1 MHAEHTN
8 QPTMKQWIN
17 HIRSLIQS
25 PTTGVPFDG
34 SRDAQEAYISS
45 FQDEYGNRRSTDRPF
60 LNHLFGLK
68 KPLAQP
74 LDDLPI
80 DEQLWWMVQS
90 QSYTAEQVFEI
101 ISPEGGLLRD
111 ETLAIEYRT
120 KVELCGLHAC
130 WIIAQE
136 TSSERLKARCFDAAA
151 WHTRQLQ
158 PDNAINRPWA
168 TQVFL
173 ALSHQSDDP
182 ETRNLAHLHAQT
194 LIHNTSISFGKPDL
208 LSALILHDVVRSL
221 NHFTQ

>member
-1 MHAEHTN
+1 M
-8 QPTMKQWIN
+8 
-17 HIRSLIQS
+17 
-25 PTTGVPFDG
+25 
-34 SRDAQEAYISS
+34 
-45 FQDEYGNRRSTDRPF
+45 
-60 LNHLFGLK
+60 
-68 KPLAQP
+68 
-74 LDDLPI
+74 DDLPI

-90 QSYTAEQVFEI
+90 QKFTAEQVFEI
-101 ISPEGGLLRD
+101 IHPEGGLLPD

-136 TSSERLKARCFDAAA
+136 TNSDRLKERCFDAAA
-151 WHTRQLQ
+151 WHTRELQ

-173 ALSHQSDDP
+173 ALSHQSEDA

-208 LSALILHDVVRSL
+208 LSALILHDVVHSL
-221 NHFTQ
+221 RDDAE